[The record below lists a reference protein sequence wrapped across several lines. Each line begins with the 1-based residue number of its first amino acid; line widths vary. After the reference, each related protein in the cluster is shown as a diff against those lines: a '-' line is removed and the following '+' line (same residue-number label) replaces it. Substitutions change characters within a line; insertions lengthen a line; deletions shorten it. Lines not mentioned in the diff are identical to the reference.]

1 MIGCCMSVM
10 HDGMCVQILLGLSD
24 AELESALRLE
34 SALHRRKM
42 RLAIEELRD
51 PATV

>member
-1 MIGCCMSVM
+1 MSVM